1 MSNPQSNRTDV
12 TVSALDMTAIAG
24 GFTTVNTKLATYV
37 QGLTENERESLFSL
51 AEENL
56 VFTNDV
62 FAQATVLNAS
72 LPAAAQTI
80 LSNMSNDMTLGTQ
93 MNTIIETM
101 VMPVMRSALDTKRLA
116 DHEAYTAALALYKII
131 EAMAELGIPGF
142 QAAYDILKV
151 RFANQGRPS
160 SGNNQ

>member
-12 TVSALDMTAIAG
+12 TVSALDMTAIQG
-24 GFTTVNTKLATYV
+24 GFTTVNTKMATYV
-37 QGLTENERESLFSL
+37 QGLTEQERESLFSL

-80 LSNMSNDMTLGTQ
+80 LTNMSNDMTLGTQ

-101 VMPVMRSALDTKRLA
+101 VMPVMRGALDTKRLA

-142 QAAYDILKV
+142 EAAYDILKV
-151 RFANQGRPS
+151 RFAAQGRRNSPTP
-160 SGNNQ
+160 